1 MAIFLYLCKIEEIMD
16 LDTFL
21 QDPKVLPNYL
31 FILPLSVKPVFP
43 GLFCPLVVTGEK
55 DIEVGTA
62 VKFALSSKKG
72 DRLKALGIGKLD
84 ISQETYNIGKKYV
97 GSYSHVIGTTKR
109 DYISK
114 DFQKVIHDLFLSS
127 DEGKSCVIKMHA
139 IFLSF

>member
-55 DIEVGTA
+55 DIEVVNRAING
-62 VKFALSSKKG
+62 G
-72 DRLKALGIGKLD
+72 G
-84 ISQETYNIGKKYV
+84 
-97 GSYSHVIGTTKR
+97 VIGALLERHT
-109 DYISK
+109 
-114 DFQKVIHDLFLSS
+114 LSD
-127 DEGKSCVIKMHA
+127 DEKNEDR
-139 IFLSF
+139 